1 MKNDPE
7 LESLLPLSQP
17 VFHIFLA
24 LADRQRHGYAIM
36 KAIHRATDGRVELST
51 GTLYAAIKRLLADD
65 LIEES
70 AERPDDDLDDR
81 RRRYYRL
88 TPKGRELARLESERI
103 AGLALLARRKNLLA
117 GGSSK
122 DG

>member
-1 MKNDPE
+1 MNKPRE

-17 VFHIFLA
+17 VFHILLS

-36 KAIHRATDGRVELST
+36 KAITSATHGNVNLST
-51 GTLYAAIKRLLADD
+51 GTLYAAIKRLLADG

-70 AERPDDDLDDR
+70 DDRPDDDLDDE

-88 TPKGRELARLESERI
+88 TASGRELARLESERV
-103 AGLALLARRKNLLA
+103 AGLAVLARSKKLLS
-117 GGSSK
+117 GDPFKG
-122 DG
+122 